1 MNRKSRF
8 ASRRL
13 ELSLLTCALA
23 GCMLVP
29 VPALA
34 QSTGATL
41 RGQVMADSTPAAQA
55 RVTATNIATGLTR
68 SVETGASGGFNLAG
82 LPPGTYRIDVE
93 ADGQASSRTVTLA
106 VGRTAT
112 PALGAGG
119 ETDAA
124 APGAPTDLDTL
135 TLT

>member
-55 RVTATNIATGLTR
+55 QVTATNIATGLTR

-82 LPPGTYRIDVE
+82 LPPGTYRIDVSVN
-93 ADGQASSRTVTLA
+93 GQTSSQTVTLA
-106 VGRTAT
+106 VGQTAT
-112 PALGAGG
+112 LNLGVGG
-119 ETDAA
+119 VAETA
-124 APGAPTDLDTL
+124 TDEIGRAHV
-135 TLT
+135 